1 MFRNKTA
8 KEISVELYK
17 QKLTNIDERNT
28 TASRLTE
35 LEKFRFVEATDK
47 KHVFNNKVFHRT
59 IIHVK

>member
-47 KHVFNNKVFHRT
+47 KHVFKQE
-59 IIHVK
+59 IQI